1 MAHSYPRVHTPGKG
15 GAHDG
20 SGHRDSGN
28 RTAVRA
34 AGYQPAPLAAG
45 PGRDANSVGAPIV
58 DRGSAKVRDPRMI
71 LIVCNNHLMPTLGEA
86 LNQRSD
92 LQKRV
97 AQLGERLRGNVLIQE
112 GDQPAEAPEEL
123 LAELGRACDELETLV
138 ARINKTNA
146 ATTLPSGGTVTE
158 ALARRDVLML
168 RGSAL
173 RSAIKEASG
182 RGGLF
187 GRYSRSEIRMV
198 RQVDISALQVQTD
211 ALAKAR
217 RELDAEIQRH
227 NWMTNLIE

>member
-1 MAHSYPRVHTPGKG
+1 M
-15 GAHDG
+15 
-20 SGHRDSGN
+20 
-28 RTAVRA
+28 
-34 AGYQPAPLAAG
+34 
-45 PGRDANSVGAPIV
+45 
-58 DRGSAKVRDPRMI
+58 
-71 LIVCNNHLMPTLGEA
+71 
-86 LNQRSD
+86 
-92 LQKRV
+92 QKRV

>member
-1 MAHSYPRVHTPGKG
+1 
-15 GAHDG
+15 
-20 SGHRDSGN
+20 
-28 RTAVRA
+28 
-34 AGYQPAPLAAG
+34 
-45 PGRDANSVGAPIV
+45 
-58 DRGSAKVRDPRMI
+58 
-71 LIVCNNHLMPTLGEA
+71 MPTLGEA

-138 ARINKTNA
+138 TRINKTNA

>member
-1 MAHSYPRVHTPGKG
+1 
-15 GAHDG
+15 
-20 SGHRDSGN
+20 
-28 RTAVRA
+28 
-34 AGYQPAPLAAG
+34 
-45 PGRDANSVGAPIV
+45 
-58 DRGSAKVRDPRMI
+58 
-71 LIVCNNHLMPTLGEA
+71 MPTLGEA